1 VKHRLMPVIAT
12 ATVVVAFAVALIVAG
27 LTVAVVDLRDAGDDS
42 ARAEQ
47 KLARIA
53 RLERAV
59 IDLETGQRGYL
70 VSGDGRFLEPY
81 LDARETLPGLLAG
94 LERSAAGDPA
104 EVREVRA
111 IVTRVRSYESTWAL
125 RIVDLAGRDLTEARR
140 LMSTGR
146 GKERVDD
153 LRARFQRYIIAE
165 QRGASATR
173 RRADEAGHRAVVFGI
188 AGAVVSALFI
198 LGFGA
203 FLLRFVVGPVRRLSR
218 AVVRLGRGDLQTEVR
233 ESGAGEVGELAR
245 GFNAM
250 SRSLQEHRDELE
262 GQTAEVE
269 AQRDD
274 LERTFSELED
284 EKAWV
289 ETLFGF
295 VERLVAEHE
304 LHGVAEVAVQQLVR
318 QLRADAGVLRVIDD
332 EGRLQRCAVI
342 GATRES
348 VPEYIDATS
357 GVTGRAATEHRPIV
371 LSQDEAGLEIEGMA
385 GPAHPARV
393 RHELHLPLHRG
404 DELLGTVAI
413 GRVADRSFRPED
425 IERARGLAEQAGI
438 ALAKAIEERRAT
450 RLAGVNAAVLDATAF
465 GVAMYDQQGR
475 ITVVNRVMREMGEIM
490 GISYDRDLGSRMDR
504 LAELAVDREAAV
516 AEFRCVVADPSHRAS
531 MELHVPASGHW
542 FVARTDPVHD
552 RDGRLMGRI
561 VSFRDNTQEHEIQRM
576 RDEFV
581 ATVTHELR
589 TPLSSVVA
597 AVDLLEDETEEPTP
611 GQRHWTSMIRRN
623 VDRLLRLVD
632 DLLTVARA
640 ESGQFTLQPEDT
652 DLETIARDAAASA
665 TAGAEAKGVRLE
677 VQTEPAPLR
686 ADVTRIAQ
694 ACDNLVANAVK
705 FTPPGGVVRLR
716 VKADSG
722 RGNVVLEVADS
733 GIGIPEADRAQLF
746 ERFYRAPAATQGA
759 IPGTGLGLTITKA
772 IVEAHGGRI
781 RVADGIDGGTAFVV
795 ALPTG
800 GPPAEHDRA

>member
-1 VKHRLMPVIAT
+1 VKHRLTPLIGT
-12 ATVVVAFAVALIVAG
+12 AMAVVTLAVVALVAA
-27 LTVAVVDLRDAGDDS
+27 LTVAVVDLRDAGNDATRS
-42 ARAEQ
+42 ERTVS
-47 KLARIA
+47 RIN
-53 RLERAV
+53 RLERSV

-70 VSGDGRFLEPY
+70 IDGDGRFLEPY
-81 LDARETLPGLLAG
+81 LDARAALPDLLRALAEG
-94 LERSAAGDPA
+94 EDDPSQL
-104 EVREVRA
+104 REVRSLERA
-111 IVTRVRSYESTWAL
+111 VLAYERDWAVRV
-125 RIVDLAGRDLTEARR
+125 VDLAGRDLAGARR
-140 LMSTGR
+140 EVATGR
-146 GKERVDD
+146 GKELVDG
-153 LRARFQRYIIAE
+153 LRRRFERYATHE
-165 QRGASATR
+165 QRQAAATR
-173 RRADEAGHRAVVFGI
+173 DRADEAGRRAIVLGV
-188 AGAVVSALFI
+188 AGSILSGLFV
-198 LGFGA
+198 LGFGT
-203 FLLRFVVGPVRRLSR
+203 FLLRLVVLPVRRLAR
-218 AVVRLGRGDLQTEVR
+218 AVARLADGDLQTEVR

-289 ETLFGF
+289 ETLFAF

-304 LHGVAEVAVQQLVR
+304 LHGVSEVAVQQLVR

-332 EGRLQRCAVI
+332 EGRLERCAVV
-342 GATRES
+342 GATWES

-371 LSQDEAGLEIEGMA
+371 LSQDESGLEIEGMA

-413 GRVADRSFRPED
+413 GRVADRPFRPED

-438 ALAKAIEERRAT
+438 ALAKAIEERRAA
-450 RLAGVNAAVLDATAF
+450 RLAGVNAAVLDATSF
-465 GVAMYDQQGR
+465 GVAMYDGQGR
-475 ITVVNRVMREMGEIM
+475 VTVVNRVMREMGDIM
-490 GISYDRDLGSRMDR
+490 GISYDSDLDDR
-504 LAELAVDREAAV
+504 IVRLTELAVDPEAAAAV
-516 AEFRCVVADPSHRAS
+516 FEQVVADPTHSGRL
-531 MELHVPASGHW
+531 ELHVEETGHW
-542 FVARTDPVHD
+542 FVGRTDPVHD
-552 RDGRLMGRI
+552 PDGRVIGRI
-561 VSFRDNTQEHEIQRM
+561 VSFRNSTHEHEIQRM

-640 ESGQFTLQPEDT
+640 ESGQFTLQPEET
-652 DLETIARDAAASA
+652 DLEVIARDAAASA
-665 TAGAEAKGVRLE
+665 AAGAETKGVRLE
-677 VQTEPAPLR
+677 LQTEPAPLR
-686 ADVTRIAQ
+686 GDVTRIAQ

-705 FTPPGGVVRLR
+705 FTPAGGVVRVR
-716 VKADSG
+716 VTTRPGTDDA
-722 RGNVVLEVADS
+722 VLEVADS
-733 GIGIPEADRAQLF
+733 GIGIPEADREQLF
-746 ERFYRAPAATQGA
+746 ERFYRAPAATHGA

-795 ALPTG
+795 VLPAG
-800 GPPAEHDRA
+800 GPPAKHDRA